1 MQSLANPLSSARK
14 GGNVMLVG
22 LFRKLSLILAF
33 LLALVF
39 PSFTK
44 TPKSQQAA
52 QEPSPNAAPVEAK
65 NDYVS
70 SATCASCHE
79 AQTMQFA
86 TNPHQILN
94 MKEDKGWKDRACEA
108 CHGPGQTHVDAGDGS
123 HVVLLKSSSTNAE
136 INKVC
141 LSCHADSNTQ
151 AGGPASL
158 HRKENL
164 ACTECHSIHEPKQK
178 QHLLTASVDRV
189 CTACHKDVLAAFYK
203 PFHHRLL
210 EGAIHCVD
218 CHQPHSG
225 LMPKMAKLSF
235 GNESPCVKCHSD
247 KRGPFAFEHPVI
259 RLEGCMGCHEPH
271 GSINSKMLIRTQ
283 LSLMCLECHTFSPGI
298 LASQPPSFH
307 DLRSARFRNCTTC
320 HVKIHGSNVD
330 RFLMH

>member
-1 MQSLANPLSSARK
+1 M
-14 GGNVMLVG
+14 
-22 LFRKLSLILAF
+22 
-33 LLALVF
+33 
-39 PSFTK
+39 T
-44 TPKSQQAA
+44 
-52 QEPSPNAAPVEAK
+52 
-65 NDYVS
+65 
-70 SATCASCHE
+70 
-79 AQTMQFA
+79 QFA

-94 MKEDKGWKDRACEA
+94 MKEDRGWKDRACEA
-108 CHGPGQTHVDAGDGS
+108 CHGPGQSHVDAGDGS
-123 HVVLLKSSSTNAE
+123 HIVLLEKQLNELQKLTKPVSAATRTATRRQEDPN
-136 INKVC
+136 
-141 LSCHADSNTQ
+141 
-151 AGGPASL
+151 SL

-164 ACTECHSIHEPKQK
+164 ACTECHSIHERSQK